1 MLVLSRKANQG
12 IWIGENIFITVLRIE
27 GGRVKIGIEAPPE
40 VHVDRE
46 EVRAAVDVMRHRVD
60 TAAHSPTDSAVG

>member
-46 EVRAAVDVMRHRVD
+46 EVRAAVDVMRHSAD

>member
-12 IWIGENIFITVLRIE
+12 IWIGEHIFITVLRIE
-27 GGRVKIGIEAPPE
+27 GGRVKIGIEAPPD

-46 EVRAAVDVMRHRVD
+46 EVRAALEVMRPSAD
-60 TAAHSPTDSAVG
+60 TAAHSPTDSPVG